1 MIDRNIPDQLSAAH
15 LMQTVRA
22 LSVGIGPRRPTSA
35 AEHDAARWVQE
46 SVRALDPRWL
56 VLRQPFRS
64 VKGFSVRLSPLA
76 LLIGISLFYGLKRSR
91 KAHWL
96 GGLFSIGLSV
106 LTRDAFL
113 VRPAVWESW
122 IPRGESQ
129 NVLVRIPPRRR
140 TTRRVVFLAHL
151 DSGVHRIAL
160 DPRVAR
166 ELPRTFG
173 ALTLLALTGGVL
185 TVLAGRAQRWRALR
199 ALITGGAFSAAAL
212 GVLDE
217 TGESV
222 AGANDNASGVAA
234 LLGLAAAL
242 HERPLESTEV
252 VLAFTGSATAVG
264 TGADMLA
271 ATYGEAW
278 KDALWVVVNDVGTGE
293 LCWATRHGISPYA
306 YYSPHPDA
314 VAVMERAADARPDLG
329 LMGKAMLTLD
339 EVAILR
345 DHGLRAVALLGYDR
359 VTGMIPNWWQRTD
372 TIDAIQPAALERAAH
387 ACWTAAQVVDQSERW
402 PLTR

>member
-1 MIDRNIPDQLSAAH
+1 MIDRNIPDELNAAH
-15 LMQTVRA
+15 LMETVRA

-46 SVRALDPRWL
+46 AVRRIDSNWVPW
-56 VLRQPFRS
+56 RQSFRS
-64 VKGFSVRLSPLA
+64 VKGFSTRLSPLA

-91 KAHWL
+91 KAHLL
-96 GGLFSIGLSV
+96 GGLFSTGLSV

-113 VRPAVWESW
+113 VRPAVWEKW
-122 IPRGESQ
+122 MPRGESQ
-129 NVLVRIPPRRR
+129 NIIVYIPPRRR
-140 TTRRVVFLAHL
+140 ATRRVVFLAHL

-160 DPRVAR
+160 DPRAAR
-166 ELPRTFG
+166 ELPSTFG

-185 TVLAGRAQRWRALR
+185 TVLAGKPQRWRALR
-199 ALITGGAFSAAAL
+199 ALISGGAFGAAAL

-217 TGESV
+217 AGESV

-242 HERPLESTEV
+242 HRRPLETTEV

-264 TGADMLA
+264 TGATRLL
-271 ATYGEAW
+271 EALGDPAE
-278 KDALWVVVNDVGTGE
+278 DALWVVVNDVGAGE

-306 YYSPHPDA
+306 YYAPHPDA
-314 VAVMERAADARPDLG
+314 VAVMERVADARPDLG

-339 EVAILR
+339 EAAILR

-359 VTGMIPNWWQRTD
+359 VSGMIPNWWQRTD
-372 TIDAIQPAALERAAH
+372 TFDAIQPATLERAAH
-387 ACWTAAQVVDQSERW
+387 ACWTVTQVIDQSERW
-402 PLTR
+402 PLTP